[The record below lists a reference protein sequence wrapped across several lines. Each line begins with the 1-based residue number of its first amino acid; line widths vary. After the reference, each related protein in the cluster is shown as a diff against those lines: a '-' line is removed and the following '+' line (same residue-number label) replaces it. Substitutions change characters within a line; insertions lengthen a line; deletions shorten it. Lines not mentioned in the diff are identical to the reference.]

1 MSLLSRGK
9 ILKYPEED
17 CGGIAKRC
25 QEAPV
30 LVGARGG
37 LEWGRGD
44 GSSGHTRLWRTLRG
58 LGFFPSAR
66 DWRVFNRGLAWSDSG
81 FSGATVC
88 RVVCREQPAWR
99 TGGGGRGRALLDT
112 GGWRV
117 GPQWPQQADGSV
129 RTLNQSEKCSPCRW
143 TG

>member
-81 FSGATVC
+81 FRNGITIIQ
-88 RVVCREQPAWR
+88 EK
-99 TGGGGRGRALLDT
+99 
-112 GGWRV
+112 
-117 GPQWPQQADGSV
+117 QQIMV
-129 RTLNQSEKCSPCRW
+129 HQE
-143 TG
+143 